1 MSPRR
6 HPSALIV
13 VVFLLTGSLATAC
26 GGSSG
31 HSDTPATVKMMTQ
44 EQMDQLQTKIEQ
56 AVASNGVEGTTTTT
70 SR

>member
-1 MSPRR
+1 MPSRR
-6 HPSALIV
+6 HRSALLV
-13 VVFLLTGSLATAC
+13 VLVLVTGSLATAC

-31 HSDTPATVKMMTQ
+31 RSDTPATVQMMTQ

-70 SR
+70 AG